1 MPRKYIGKSSR
12 GRWTDLQLQGA
23 LKAVREQGIS
33 ISAAAKKFGIPKTT
47 LFNHCTGKLFF
58 IIGRSKHVIY
68 VRLKEWGKILQEK
81 SFSFKYIF

>member
-58 IIGRSKHVIY
+58 IIKYYICM
-68 VRLKEWGKILQEK
+68 KEEVNTL
-81 SFSFKYIF
+81 YM